1 MAMRKTSTLALTFEG
16 LPVNIPIGL
25 YKAVSEKDLAFN
37 NLHRKKVAYDEES
50 KTWKPVL
57 DDDGHP
63 VECGSRIKT
72 KKYCPVCNP
81 TGDAPELTKEELVKG
96 YEISK
101 GNYVKLEESDFD
113 AVPISTL
120 KEIHVLE
127 FVTEVSRGC
136 DMEEYGTEI
145 NIDPRYYEESYFV
158 APEPASARIFSM
170 MFQAANE
177 KDVVA
182 ICKIVLREKEH
193 IAILRPFDDGIFLLQ
208 LLYWSDELKD
218 HSELKQKAIELS
230 EKELGMATKLI
241 EMLMVDTFDVTK
253 YKDNYR
259 EGLIS
264 VVEAKAAGEIITPL
278 VKAEAPAGDG
288 LDALAQALDVLAA
301 NKKTTKA
308 RK

>member
-25 YKAVSEKDLAFN
+25 YKAVSEKDLKFK
-37 NLHRKKVAYDEES
+37 NLHI
-50 KTWKPVL
+50 
-57 DDDGHP
+57 
-63 VECGSRIKT
+63 ECGCPTAMKR
-72 KKYCPVCNP
+72 YCATCNP
-81 TGDAPELTKEELVKG
+81 TGDGPELTKEALVKG
-96 YEISK
+96 YEIAK
-101 GNYVKLEESDFD
+101 GNFVKLEESDFD

-127 FVTEVSRGC
+127 FVVEASSGC
-136 DMEEYGTEI
+136 DGIVDGADLE
-145 NIDPRYYEESYFV
+145 IDPRYFEESYFV

-170 MFQAANE
+170 MQRAADR
-177 KDVVA
+177 KGAVA

-193 IAILRPFDDGIFLLQ
+193 IAVLRPFDDGIFLLQ

-218 HSELKQKAIELS
+218 HSELKQKAVELS
-230 EKELGMATKLI
+230 EKELGMANKLI

-264 VVEAKAAGEIITPL
+264 VVEKKAAGEIITPL
-278 VKAEAPAGDG
+278 VKAEAPAGD
-288 LDALAQALDVLAA
+288 DMDVLAQALDVLAA
-301 NKKTTKA
+301 NKKEKTKA
-308 RK
+308 KK